1 MRTGQ
6 AKMPK
11 RGAVR
16 AQLVGRQQFRRE
28 ALLPEQLAHQP
39 ECRVLVAAALHQHIE
54 NLALVIDGAPQ
65 VHPVAGDANHHLIE
79 VPPVAR
85 SWAAPSKPAGGPG
98 AELQTPPPHRFIGN
112 LQASLGQKLLDVAV
126 AQGEPQI
133 KPDRVLDDR
142 RREAMSAIGA
152 LIHPGI
158 LPCRATRSNP
168 ISVTMP
174 PWDIAAIR
182 FGVAGSFLFPYLI
195 AKGLAFERLGSIGLA
210 AIVT

>member
-16 AQLVGRQQFRRE
+16 AQLVARQQFRRE
-28 ALLPEQLAHQP
+28 AVLPEQLAHQP
-39 ECRVLVAAALHQHIE
+39 ECRVLVAAALHQRIE

-65 VHPVAGDANHHLIE
+65 VHPFAGDANHHLIE

-85 SWAAPSKPAGGPG
+85 SWAAPSKPAGEPGP
-98 AELQTPPPHRFIGN
+98 ELQNPPPHRFIGN
-112 LQASLGQKLLDVAV
+112 LEASLGEEFLHVAV
-126 AQGEPQI
+126 AQGEAKI

-142 RREAMSAIGA
+142 RREAMSAIGR
-152 LIHPGI
+152 LIHAAI

-168 ISVTMP
+168 VSVTMP
-174 PWDIAAIR
+174 SKCPKGGPAITLAIDESRVGIAALR
-182 FGVAGSFLFPYLI
+182 PA
-195 AKGLAFERLGSIGLA
+195 IGGDPA
-210 AIVT
+210 ES